1 MKKWEIL
8 KKVGNIE
15 QLAYVRPIIY
25 QDGKAK
31 GMKAI
36 EIKSGDIRFV
46 VSPDKCMDIIN
57 LSYKGTDIS
66 FLSKSGLQGREE
78 YTAQGGEDL
87 RSIMGGML
95 FTCGPDNVG
104 PSEGNEGKQLVLH
117 GRMRL
122 LPATHVNYDAFWR
135 EDQYCIEVSGE
146 MRLAQLFGENI
157 VLRRKIEMIL
167 GEHKIRLHDE
177 WENQGFSAQP
187 LMLLYHFNIGY
198 PLLDAGSGVCIP
210 SKQVCWRDND
220 CKIDN
225 EWKIITEP
233 VDELPEEV
241 IYHYFEEDI
250 TKVIAKIENM
260 RQGIGFQVTFDKRQL
275 PYLTQWK
282 SMRSGDYVLGLE
294 PCNCHA
300 KGRSWEEKNGT
311 LEMIMPMEKKNIDLE
326 IDILSNF

>member
-1 MKKWEIL
+1 MEKWEIL

-15 QLAYVRPIIY
+15 QLAYVRPIVY

-31 GMKAI
+31 GMRAI

-46 VSPDKCMDIIN
+46 VSPDKCMDVIN

-78 YTAQGGEDL
+78 YDTQSGEEL

-104 PSEGNEGKQLVLH
+104 PSERNEDKELALH
-117 GRMRL
+117 GRMRS

-135 EDQYCIEVSGE
+135 EDQYCIEASGE

-210 SKQVCWRDND
+210 SKQVYWRDND
-220 CKIDN
+220 CKKDN

-250 TKVIAKIENM
+250 TKVKAKIENM

-300 KGRSWEEKNGT
+300 KGRTWEEKNGT